1 MDLRINYEEVASVG
15 RQITT
20 KGEEFRSLL
29 TRVRNVNSNLTN
41 AWQGS
46 DATKYTSAVEEQAMY
61 MEKLANAID
70 EIGEFMV
77 KVGKVYQEVNE
88 RNASSIR
95 MN

>member
-1 MDLRINYEEVASVG
+1 MDLRINYEEVTKVG
-15 RQITT
+15 KQITL

-46 DATKYTSAVEEQAMY
+46 DATKYTTAVEEQSMY

-70 EIGEFMV
+70 EIGGFMV
-77 KVGKVYQEVNE
+77 KVGNVYREVNE
-88 RNASSIR
+88 QNANSIR